1 MYTEGKNCC
10 RAGNA
15 KQGRFRIHR
24 TEQVFDTFI
33 DPLPGQNA
41 AHMGCFAVKSPDIL
55 VEGALEM
62 DVHQLRAAADAQ
74 HWNVLLHRRFQQPEF
89 QGVPLGVE
97 PQRPFPAE
105 QPGRLPPWCGPG
117 R

>member
-74 HWNVLLHRRFQQPEF
+74 HWNVLFHRSSSASGSIEANS
-89 QGVPLGVE
+89 GSISS
-97 PQRPFPAE
+97 
-105 QPGRLPPWCGPG
+105 GRLRVGLCL